1 MLIYFATF
9 AVTFAV
15 LIFLKFCQGSPIRS
29 WRAVVFVGV
38 VLASALGWYFN
49 HAFPAKSAPLPQSA
63 KADAY
68 RQELERTFRRIDGVD
83 QASFVGTNIELNFIH
98 DKSTAELK
106 KLAAQTGG
114 NATWFLKTNQN
125 PVQVTVHIT
134 VQGRDR
140 LEMTFDSAKGV
151 TEQREF

>member
-1 MLIYFATF
+1 MLIYLATF

-15 LIFLKFCQGSPIRS
+15 LIFLKFCEGSPIRS
-29 WRAVVFVGV
+29 WKAVVLVGLP
-38 VLASALGWYFN
+38 LAAGAGWYFN
-49 HAFPAKSAPLPQSA
+49 HAFPAKAPPLPRSA

-83 QASFVGTNIELNFIH
+83 QASFVGTNIELNFTQ
-98 DKSTAELK
+98 DKPTAELK
-106 KLAAQTGG
+106 RLAAQTGG

-151 TEQREF
+151 TDQHEF